1 DRSAVDKIVD
11 IAVTAISLDGSLE
24 DIKDLDLAYAPP
36 FSTAIHPFAHTVNV
50 LLNKI
55 SGDFVTATPRE
66 FSNGDFDDYKLI
78 DASITPKLSNAT
90 YVDLPKV
97 NGEIKGFD

>member
-1 DRSAVDKIVD
+1 PGSSAFIIKMTADKNTKKLLGLQVLGLDRSAVDKIVD

-55 SGDFVTATPRE
+55 SGDFVTA
-66 FSNGDFDDYKLI
+66 
-78 DASITPKLSNAT
+78 
-90 YVDLPKV
+90 
-97 NGEIKGFD
+97 